1 MQGFLRKDGRKGI
14 RNVVVVTYL
23 VECAHHVAARI
34 AQHFEQEAM
43 VNVQCS
49 TVNGLWSMFN
59 DVHLIGFS
67 GCAPN
72 DYAEQMMR
80 QLCTHPNV
88 GAVLLVSLGCENFQ
102 RERLLQDIK
111 DSGRPSSLIIIQ
123 EEGGTKAAIEKGIA
137 EVNQMRQQIE
147 NTPTTAIGWEDLMIG
162 TVCGGSDG
170 YSGITANP
178 SVGSTFD
185 WLVAHGATCIF
196 EEPGELIGCED
207 LLRRRAINPET
218 GQQLYNCI
226 VKADKYYKQ
235 MGHDSFSA
243 GNATGGLTTI
253 EEKSLGSY
261 CKSGSQ
267 QIQGL
272 TYPALPP
279 SASGLWMMDVV
290 PDGEARWGFPNINDN
305 AEIMEMIACGCHMV
319 LYTTGRGSVA
329 GSAIS
334 PVIKVCAN
342 PDTYRH
348 MKDDMDIN
356 AGAIVT
362 DGLSFEDV
370 RDKILK
376 SIEETASGQQTKSEA
391 LGHREYSLGY
401 KLFRC
406 LKEPC
411 QK

>member
-1 MQGFLRKDGRKGI
+1 MRGFLRKDGRKGI

-34 AQHFEQEAM
+34 AQHYQEA
-43 VNVQCS
+43 
-49 TVNGLWSMFN
+49 

-72 DYAEQMMR
+72 DYAERMMQ

-88 GAVLLVSLGCENFQ
+88 GGVLLVSLGCENFQ

-111 DSGRPSSLIIIQ
+111 DSGRPASLIVIQ
-123 EEGGTKAAIEKGIA
+123 EEGGTQSSIDKGIS
-137 EVNQMRQQIE
+137 EVGGILQRLADVPSTE
-147 NTPTTAIGWEDLMIG
+147 LSWSDLMIG

-178 SVGSTFD
+178 TVGSTFD
-185 WLVAHGATCIF
+185 WLVDHGATCIF
-196 EEPGELIGCED
+196 EEPGELIGCEQ
-207 LLRRRAINPET
+207 LLQQRAVTPAL
-218 GQQLYNCI
+218 GQRLYNCI

-235 MGHDSFSA
+235 MGHDSFSQ

-261 CKSGSQ
+261 CKSGSRP
-267 QIQGL
+267 IQGL
-272 TYPALPP
+272 TYPAQPP
-279 SASGLWMMDVV
+279 SEPGLWMMDVV

-305 AEIMEMIACGCHMV
+305 AEIMEMIACGCHLV

-334 PVIKVCAN
+334 PVIKVCSN
-342 PDTYRH
+342 PETFQH

-362 DGLSFEDV
+362 EGLTFEEL
-370 RDKILK
+370 RDRLLHC
-376 SIEETASGQQTKSEA
+376 IEQTATGIPTKSEA

-401 KLFRC
+401 KSFCC
-406 LKEPC
+406 LEKP
-411 QK
+411 

>member
-1 MQGFLRKDGRKGI
+1 MRGFLRKDGRKGI

-34 AQHFEQEAM
+34 AQHFQEA
-43 VNVQCS
+43 
-49 TVNGLWSMFN
+49 

-72 DYAEQMMR
+72 DYAERMMQ
-80 QLCTHPNV
+80 QLCIHPNV

-102 RERLLQDIK
+102 RQRLLQDIK
-111 DSGRPSSLIIIQ
+111 DSGRPASLVVIQ
-123 EEGGTKAAIEKGIA
+123 EEGGTLSSIDKGIA
-137 EVNQMRQQIE
+137 CVKDMLRQIAD
-147 NTPTTAIGWEDLMIG
+147 TPQVDIDWHDLVIG

-178 SVGSTFD
+178 SVGTTFD
-185 WLVAHGATCIF
+185 WLVDHGATCIF
-196 EEPGELIGCED
+196 EEPGELIGCEQ
-207 LLRRRAINPET
+207 LLHDRAITPEL
-218 GQQLYNCI
+218 GLRLYNCI

-235 MGHDSFSA
+235 MGHDSFSQ

-261 CKSGSQ
+261 CKSGSRL
-267 QIQGL
+267 IQGL

-279 SASGLWMMDVV
+279 TKAGLWMMDVV

-305 AEIMEMIACGCHMV
+305 AEIMEMIACGCQLV

-334 PVIKVCAN
+334 PVIKVCSN
-342 PDTYRH
+342 PDTYRR
-348 MKDDMDIN
+348 MADDMDVN

-362 DGLSFEDV
+362 DGLSFEDI
-370 RDKILK
+370 RHRLLQCIGQ
-376 SIEETASGQQTKSEA
+376 TASGIPTKSEA

-401 KLFRC
+401 KAFLTNNKENDYEETSNPTRC
-406 LKEPC
+406 TCTL
-411 QK
+411 

>member
-1 MQGFLRKDGRKGI
+1 MKGYLRKDGRKGI

-23 VECAHHVAARI
+23 VECAHHVASRI
-34 AQHFEQEAM
+34 AQHFQDD
-43 VNVQCS
+43 
-49 TVNGLWSMFN
+49 

-72 DYAEQMMR
+72 DYAELMMR

-102 RERLLQDIK
+102 RNRLLKDIK
-111 DSGRPSSLIIIQ
+111 ESGRPASLIVIQ
-123 EEGGTKAAIEKGIA
+123 EEGGTMPSIQKGISIINSLL
-137 EVNQMRQQIE
+137 EQRQTVPVVNIQ
-147 NTPTTAIGWEDLMIG
+147 WSDLIIG

-178 SVGSTFD
+178 AVGCTFD
-185 WLVAHGATCIF
+185 YLIDQGATCIF
-196 EEPGELIGCED
+196 EEPGELIGCEQ
-207 LLRRRAINPET
+207 LLQDRAVTPEL
-218 GQQLYNCI
+218 GVQLYNCI
-226 VKADKYYKQ
+226 VKANNYYKQ

-261 CKSGSQ
+261 CKSGSRP
-267 QIQGL
+267 IQGL
-272 TYPALPP
+272 TYPGIRPI
-279 SASGLWMMDVV
+279 SAGLWMMDVV

-305 AEIMEMIACGCHMV
+305 AEIMEMIACGCHLV

-334 PVIKVCAN
+334 PVVKVCSN
-342 PDTYRH
+342 PITYQQ
-348 MKDDMDIN
+348 MVDDMDIN

-362 DGLSFEDV
+362 DGQSFNDV
-370 RDKILK
+370 RDLLLQC
-376 SIEETASGQQTKSEA
+376 IEKTASGVPTKSEL
-391 LGHREYSLGY
+391 LGHREYSLVY
-401 KLFRC
+401 KSFKKIC
-406 LKEPC
+406 I
-411 QK
+411 

>member
-1 MQGFLRKDGRKGI
+1 MKGYQRKDGRKGI

-34 AQHFEQEAM
+34 AQYYQEQE
-43 VNVQCS
+43 
-49 TVNGLWSMFN
+49 
-59 DVHLIGFS
+59 VHLIGFG

-72 DYAEQMMR
+72 DYAERMMR

-102 RERLLQDIK
+102 RNRLLQDIK
-111 DSGRPSSLIIIQ
+111 DSGRPASLIVIQ
-123 EEGGTKAAIEKGIA
+123 EEGGTRPSIDKGIST
-137 EVNQMRQQIE
+137 VGDMLHQIAA
-147 NTPTTAIGWEDLMIG
+147 TPQVVIDWSDLMIG

-178 SVGSTFD
+178 SVGATFD
-185 WLVAHGATCIF
+185 WLVDHGATCIF
-196 EEPGELIGCED
+196 EEPGELIGCEQ
-207 LLRRRAINPET
+207 LLQQRAVNPEL
-218 GQQLYNCI
+218 GARLYNCI

-235 MGHDSFSA
+235 MGHDSFSQ

-261 CKSGSQ
+261 CKSGSRP
-267 QIQGL
+267 ILGL
-272 TYPALPP
+272 TNP
-279 SASGLWMMDVV
+279 SVAPNKPGLWMMDVV

-305 AEIMEMIACGCHMV
+305 AEIMEMAACGCQLV
-319 LYTTGRGSVA
+319 LYTTGCGSVA

-334 PVIKVCAN
+334 PVIKICSN
-342 PDTYRH
+342 PETYRH

-362 DGLSFEDV
+362 NGLTFDNV
-370 RDKILK
+370 RSHILQC
-376 SIEETASGQQTKSEA
+376 IEQTASGIPTQSEA
-391 LGHREYSLGY
+391 LGHREYTLVY
-401 KLFRC
+401 KQFNGC
-406 LKEPC
+406 P
-411 QK
+411 

>member
-1 MQGFLRKDGRKGI
+1 MKGFLRKDGRKGI

-23 VECAHHVAARI
+23 VECAHHVASRI
-34 AQHFEQEAM
+34 AQHFQ
-43 VNVQCS
+43 
-49 TVNGLWSMFN
+49 GD

-72 DYAEQMMR
+72 DYAELMMR

-102 RERLLQDIK
+102 RNRLLKDIK
-111 DSGRPSSLIIIQ
+111 ESGRPASLIVIQ
-123 EEGGTKAAIEKGIA
+123 EEGGTMPSIQKGISIINSLL
-137 EVNQMRQQIE
+137 EQRQTVPVVNIQ
-147 NTPTTAIGWEDLMIG
+147 WSDLVIG

-178 SVGSTFD
+178 AVGCTFD
-185 WLVAHGATCIF
+185 YLIDQGATCIF
-196 EEPGELIGCED
+196 EEPGELIGCEQ
-207 LLRRRAINPET
+207 LLQDRAVTPEL
-218 GQQLYNCI
+218 GVQLYNCI
-226 VKADKYYKQ
+226 VKANNYYKQ

-261 CKSGSQ
+261 CKSGSRP
-267 QIQGL
+267 IQGL
-272 TYPALPP
+272 TYPGIRPI
-279 SASGLWMMDVV
+279 SAGLWMMDVV

-305 AEIMEMIACGCHMV
+305 AEIMEMIACGCHLV

-334 PVIKVCAN
+334 PVVKVCSN
-342 PDTYRH
+342 PITYQH
-348 MKDDMDIN
+348 MVDDMDIN

-362 DGLSFEDV
+362 DGQSFNDV
-370 RDKILK
+370 RDQLLQC
-376 SIEETASGQQTKSEA
+376 IEKTASGVPTKSEL
-391 LGHREYSLGY
+391 LGHREYSLVY
-401 KLFRC
+401 KSFKKIC
-406 LKEPC
+406 I
-411 QK
+411 

>member
-1 MQGFLRKDGRKGI
+1 MKGYLRKDGRKGI

-23 VECAHHVAARI
+23 VECAHHVASRI
-34 AQHFEQEAM
+34 AQHFQDD
-43 VNVQCS
+43 
-49 TVNGLWSMFN
+49 

-72 DYAEQMMR
+72 DYAELMMR

-102 RERLLQDIK
+102 RNRLLKDIK
-111 DSGRPSSLIIIQ
+111 ESGRPASLIVIQ
-123 EEGGTKAAIEKGIA
+123 EEGGTMPSIQKGISIINSLL
-137 EVNQMRQQIE
+137 EQRQTVPVVNIQ
-147 NTPTTAIGWEDLMIG
+147 WSDLVIG

-178 SVGSTFD
+178 AVGCTFD
-185 WLVAHGATCIF
+185 YLIDQGATCIF
-196 EEPGELIGCED
+196 EEPGELIGCEQ
-207 LLRRRAINPET
+207 LLQDRAVTPEL
-218 GQQLYNCI
+218 GVQLYNCI
-226 VKADKYYKQ
+226 VKANNYYKQ

-261 CKSGSQ
+261 CKSGSRP
-267 QIQGL
+267 IQGL
-272 TYPALPP
+272 TYPGIPP
-279 SASGLWMMDVV
+279 ISAGLWMMDVV

-305 AEIMEMIACGCHMV
+305 AEIMEMIACGCHLV

-334 PVIKVCAN
+334 PVVKVCSN
-342 PDTYRH
+342 PITYQQ
-348 MKDDMDIN
+348 MVDDMDIN

-362 DGLSFEDV
+362 DGQSFNDV
-370 RDKILK
+370 RDQLLQC
-376 SIEETASGQQTKSEA
+376 IEKTASGVPTKSEF
-391 LGHREYSLGY
+391 LGHREYSLVY
-401 KLFRC
+401 KSFKKIC
-406 LKEPC
+406 I
-411 QK
+411 

>member
-1 MQGFLRKDGRKGI
+1 MKGYLRKDGRKGI

-23 VECAHHVAARI
+23 VECAHHVASRI
-34 AQHFEQEAM
+34 AQHFQDD
-43 VNVQCS
+43 
-49 TVNGLWSMFN
+49 

-72 DYAEQMMR
+72 DYAELMMR

-102 RERLLQDIK
+102 RNRLLKDIK
-111 DSGRPSSLIIIQ
+111 ESGRPASLIVIQ
-123 EEGGTKAAIEKGIA
+123 EEGGTMPSIQKGISIINSLL
-137 EVNQMRQQIE
+137 EQRQTVPVVNIQ
-147 NTPTTAIGWEDLMIG
+147 WSDLVIG

-178 SVGSTFD
+178 AVGCTFD
-185 WLVAHGATCIF
+185 YLIDQGATCIF
-196 EEPGELIGCED
+196 EEPGELIGCEQ
-207 LLRRRAINPET
+207 LLQDRAVTPEL
-218 GQQLYNCI
+218 GVQLYNCI
-226 VKADKYYKQ
+226 VKANNYYKQ

-261 CKSGSQ
+261 CKSGSRP
-267 QIQGL
+267 IQGL
-272 TYPALPP
+272 TYPGIRPI
-279 SASGLWMMDVV
+279 SAGLWMMDVV

-305 AEIMEMIACGCHMV
+305 AEIMEMIACGCHLV

-334 PVIKVCAN
+334 PVVKVCSN
-342 PDTYRH
+342 PITYQQ
-348 MKDDMDIN
+348 MVDDMDIN

-362 DGLSFEDV
+362 DGQSFNDV
-370 RDKILK
+370 RDQLLQC
-376 SIEETASGQQTKSEA
+376 IEKTASGVPTKSEL
-391 LGHREYSLGY
+391 LGHREYSLV
-401 KLFRC
+401 
-406 LKEPC
+406 
-411 QK
+411 

>member
-1 MQGFLRKDGRKGI
+1 MKGYLRKDGRKGI

-23 VECAHHVAARI
+23 VECAHHVASRI
-34 AQHFEQEAM
+34 AQHFQDD
-43 VNVQCS
+43 
-49 TVNGLWSMFN
+49 

-72 DYAEQMMR
+72 DYAELMMR

-102 RERLLQDIK
+102 RNRLLKDIK
-111 DSGRPSSLIIIQ
+111 ESGRPASLIVIQ
-123 EEGGTKAAIEKGIA
+123 EEGGTMPSIQKGISIINSLL
-137 EVNQMRQQIE
+137 EQRQTVPVVNIQ
-147 NTPTTAIGWEDLMIG
+147 WSDLVIG

-178 SVGSTFD
+178 AVGCTFD
-185 WLVAHGATCIF
+185 YLIDQGATCIF
-196 EEPGELIGCED
+196 EEPGELIGCEQ
-207 LLRRRAINPET
+207 LLQDRAVTPEL
-218 GQQLYNCI
+218 GVQLYNCI
-226 VKADKYYKQ
+226 VKANNYYKQ

-261 CKSGSQ
+261 CKSGSRP
-267 QIQGL
+267 IQGL
-272 TYPALPP
+272 TYPGIRPI
-279 SASGLWMMDVV
+279 SAGLWMMDVV

-305 AEIMEMIACGCHMV
+305 AEIMEMIACGCHLV

-334 PVIKVCAN
+334 PVVKVCSN
-342 PDTYRH
+342 PITYQQ
-348 MKDDMDIN
+348 MVDDMDIN

-362 DGLSFEDV
+362 DGQSFNDV
-370 RDKILK
+370 RDQLLQC
-376 SIEETASGQQTKSEA
+376 IEKTASGVPTKSEL
-391 LGHREYSLGY
+391 LGHREYSLVY
-401 KLFRC
+401 KSFEKIC
-406 LKEPC
+406 I
-411 QK
+411 

>member
-1 MQGFLRKDGRKGI
+1 MKGYQRKDGRKGI

-23 VECAHHVAARI
+23 VECAHHVAGRI
-34 AQHFEQEAM
+34 AQHYQEQE
-43 VNVQCS
+43 
-49 TVNGLWSMFN
+49 
-59 DVHLIGFS
+59 VHLIGFG

-72 DYAEQMMR
+72 DYAERMMR

-102 RERLLQDIK
+102 RNRLLQDIK
-111 DSGRPSSLIIIQ
+111 DSGRPASLIVIQ
-123 EEGGTKAAIEKGIA
+123 EEGGTRSSIDKGIST
-137 EVNQMRQQIE
+137 VGDMLHQIAA
-147 NTPTTAIGWEDLMIG
+147 TPQVVIDWSDLMIG

-178 SVGSTFD
+178 SVGATFD
-185 WLVAHGATCIF
+185 WLVDHGATCIF
-196 EEPGELIGCED
+196 EEPGELIGCEQ
-207 LLRRRAINPET
+207 LLQQRAVNPEL
-218 GQQLYNCI
+218 GARLYNCI

-235 MGHDSFSA
+235 MGHDSFSQ

-261 CKSGSQ
+261 CKSGSRP
-267 QIQGL
+267 ILGL
-272 TYPALPP
+272 TNP
-279 SASGLWMMDVV
+279 SVAPNEPGLWMMDVV

-305 AEIMEMIACGCHMV
+305 AEIMEMAACGCQLV

-334 PVIKVCAN
+334 PVIKICSN
-342 PDTYRH
+342 PETYRH

-362 DGLSFEDV
+362 NGLTFDDV
-370 RDKILK
+370 RSHILQC
-376 SIEETASGQQTKSEA
+376 IEQTASGIPTQSEA
-391 LGHREYSLGY
+391 LGHREYTLVY
-401 KLFRC
+401 KQFNGC
-406 LKEPC
+406 P
-411 QK
+411 

>member
-1 MQGFLRKDGRKGI
+1 MKGYLRKDGRKGI

-23 VECAHHVAARI
+23 VECAHHVASRI
-34 AQHFEQEAM
+34 AQHFQDD
-43 VNVQCS
+43 
-49 TVNGLWSMFN
+49 

-72 DYAEQMMR
+72 DYAELMMR

-102 RERLLQDIK
+102 RNRLLKDIK
-111 DSGRPSSLIIIQ
+111 ESGRPVSLIVIQ
-123 EEGGTKAAIEKGIA
+123 EEGGTMPSIQKGISIINSLL
-137 EVNQMRQQIE
+137 EQRQTVPVVNIQ
-147 NTPTTAIGWEDLMIG
+147 WSDLVIG

-178 SVGSTFD
+178 AVGCTFD
-185 WLVAHGATCIF
+185 YLIDQGATCIF
-196 EEPGELIGCED
+196 EEPGELIGCEQ
-207 LLRRRAINPET
+207 LLQDRAVTPEL
-218 GQQLYNCI
+218 GVQLYNCI
-226 VKADKYYKQ
+226 VKANNYYKQ

-261 CKSGSQ
+261 CKSGSRP
-267 QIQGL
+267 IQGL
-272 TYPALPP
+272 TYPGIRPI
-279 SASGLWMMDVV
+279 SAGLWMMDVV

-305 AEIMEMIACGCHMV
+305 AEIMEMIACGCHLV

-334 PVIKVCAN
+334 PVVKVCSN
-342 PDTYRH
+342 PITYQQ
-348 MKDDMDIN
+348 MVDDMDIN

-362 DGLSFEDV
+362 DGQSFNDV
-370 RDKILK
+370 RDQLLQC
-376 SIEETASGQQTKSEA
+376 IEKTASGVPTKSEL
-391 LGHREYSLGY
+391 LGHREYSLVY
-401 KLFRC
+401 KSFKKIC
-406 LKEPC
+406 I
-411 QK
+411 

>member
-1 MQGFLRKDGRKGI
+1 MKGYLRKDGRKGI

-23 VECAHHVAARI
+23 VECAHHVASRI
-34 AQHFEQEAM
+34 AQHFQDD
-43 VNVQCS
+43 
-49 TVNGLWSMFN
+49 

-72 DYAEQMMR
+72 DYAELMMR

-102 RERLLQDIK
+102 RNRLLKDIK
-111 DSGRPSSLIIIQ
+111 ESGRPASLIVIQ
-123 EEGGTKAAIEKGIA
+123 EEGGTMPSIQKGISIINSLL
-137 EVNQMRQQIE
+137 EQKQTVPVVNIQ
-147 NTPTTAIGWEDLMIG
+147 WSDLIIG

-178 SVGSTFD
+178 AVGCTFD
-185 WLVAHGATCIF
+185 YLIDQGATCIF
-196 EEPGELIGCED
+196 EEPGELIGCEQ
-207 LLRRRAINPET
+207 LLQDRAVTPEL
-218 GQQLYNCI
+218 GVQLYNCI
-226 VKADKYYKQ
+226 VKANNYYKQ

-261 CKSGSQ
+261 CKSGSRP
-267 QIQGL
+267 IQGL
-272 TYPALPP
+272 TYPGIRPI
-279 SASGLWMMDVV
+279 SAGLWMMDVV

-305 AEIMEMIACGCHMV
+305 AEIMEMIACGCHLV

-334 PVIKVCAN
+334 PVVKVCSN
-342 PDTYRH
+342 PITYQQ
-348 MKDDMDIN
+348 MVDDMDIN

-362 DGLSFEDV
+362 DGQSFNDV
-370 RDKILK
+370 RDLLLQC
-376 SIEETASGQQTKSEA
+376 IEKTASGVPTKSEL
-391 LGHREYSLGY
+391 LGHREYSLVY
-401 KLFRC
+401 KSFKKIC
-406 LKEPC
+406 I
-411 QK
+411 

>member
-1 MQGFLRKDGRKGI
+1 MKGYLRKDGRKGI

-23 VECAHHVAARI
+23 VECAHHVASRI
-34 AQHFEQEAM
+34 AQHFQDD
-43 VNVQCS
+43 
-49 TVNGLWSMFN
+49 

-72 DYAEQMMR
+72 DYAELMMR

-102 RERLLQDIK
+102 RNRLLKDIK
-111 DSGRPSSLIIIQ
+111 ESGRPASLIVIQ
-123 EEGGTKAAIEKGIA
+123 EEGGTMPSIQKGISIINSLL
-137 EVNQMRQQIE
+137 EQRQTVPVVNIQ
-147 NTPTTAIGWEDLMIG
+147 WSDLVIG

-178 SVGSTFD
+178 AVGCTFD
-185 WLVAHGATCIF
+185 YLIDQGATCIF
-196 EEPGELIGCED
+196 EEPGELIGCEQ
-207 LLRRRAINPET
+207 LLQDRAVTPEL
-218 GQQLYNCI
+218 GVQLYNCI
-226 VKADKYYKQ
+226 VKANNYYKQ

-261 CKSGSQ
+261 CKSGSHP
-267 QIQGL
+267 IQGL
-272 TYPALPP
+272 TYPGIPP
-279 SASGLWMMDVV
+279 ISAGLWMMDVV

-305 AEIMEMIACGCHMV
+305 AEIMEMIACGCHLV

-334 PVIKVCAN
+334 PVVKVCSN
-342 PDTYRH
+342 PITYQQ
-348 MKDDMDIN
+348 MVDDMDIN

-362 DGLSFEDV
+362 DGQSFNDV
-370 RDKILK
+370 RDQLLQC
-376 SIEETASGQQTKSEA
+376 IEKTASGVPTKSEL
-391 LGHREYSLGY
+391 LGHREYSLVY
-401 KLFRC
+401 KSFKKIC
-406 LKEPC
+406 I
-411 QK
+411 

>member
-1 MQGFLRKDGRKGI
+1 MKGYLRKDGRKGI

-23 VECAHHVAARI
+23 VECAHHVVSRI
-34 AQHFEQEAM
+34 AQHFQDD
-43 VNVQCS
+43 
-49 TVNGLWSMFN
+49 

-72 DYAEQMMR
+72 DYAELMMR

-102 RERLLQDIK
+102 RNRLLKDIK
-111 DSGRPSSLIIIQ
+111 ESGRPASLIVIQ
-123 EEGGTKAAIEKGIA
+123 EEGGTMPSIQKGISIINSLL
-137 EVNQMRQQIE
+137 EQRQTVPVVNIQ
-147 NTPTTAIGWEDLMIG
+147 WSDLVIG

-178 SVGSTFD
+178 AVGCTFD
-185 WLVAHGATCIF
+185 YLIDQGATCIF
-196 EEPGELIGCED
+196 EEPGELIGCEQ
-207 LLRRRAINPET
+207 LLQDRAVTPEL
-218 GQQLYNCI
+218 GVQLYNCI
-226 VKADKYYKQ
+226 VKANNYYKQ

-261 CKSGSQ
+261 CKSGSRP
-267 QIQGL
+267 IQGL
-272 TYPALPP
+272 TYPGIQPI
-279 SASGLWMMDVV
+279 SAGLWMMDVV

-305 AEIMEMIACGCHMV
+305 AEIMEMIACGCHLV

-334 PVIKVCAN
+334 PVVKVCSN
-342 PDTYRH
+342 PITYQQ
-348 MKDDMDIN
+348 MVDDMDIN

-362 DGLSFEDV
+362 DGQSFNDV
-370 RDKILK
+370 RDQLLQC
-376 SIEETASGQQTKSEA
+376 IEKTASGVPTKSEL
-391 LGHREYSLGY
+391 LGHREYSLVY
-401 KLFRC
+401 KSFKKIC
-406 LKEPC
+406 I
-411 QK
+411 

>member
-1 MQGFLRKDGRKGI
+1 MKGYLRKDGRKGI

-23 VECAHHVAARI
+23 VECAHHVASRI
-34 AQHFEQEAM
+34 AQHFQDD
-43 VNVQCS
+43 
-49 TVNGLWSMFN
+49 

-72 DYAEQMMR
+72 DYAELMMR

-102 RERLLQDIK
+102 RNRLLKDIK
-111 DSGRPSSLIIIQ
+111 ESGRPASLIVIQ
-123 EEGGTKAAIEKGIA
+123 EEGGTMPSIQKGISIINSLL
-137 EVNQMRQQIE
+137 EQRQTVPVVNIQ
-147 NTPTTAIGWEDLMIG
+147 WSDLVIG

-178 SVGSTFD
+178 AVGCTFD
-185 WLVAHGATCIF
+185 YLIDQGATCIF
-196 EEPGELIGCED
+196 EEPGELIGCEQ
-207 LLRRRAINPET
+207 LLQDRAVTPEL
-218 GQQLYNCI
+218 GVQLYNCI
-226 VKADKYYKQ
+226 VKANNYYKK

-261 CKSGSQ
+261 CKSGSRP
-267 QIQGL
+267 IQGL
-272 TYPALPP
+272 TYPGIRPI
-279 SASGLWMMDVV
+279 SAGLWMMDVV

-305 AEIMEMIACGCHMV
+305 AEIMEMIACGCHLV

-334 PVIKVCAN
+334 PVVKVCSN
-342 PDTYRH
+342 PITYQQ
-348 MKDDMDIN
+348 MVDDMDIN

-362 DGLSFEDV
+362 DGQSFNDV
-370 RDKILK
+370 RDQLLQC
-376 SIEETASGQQTKSEA
+376 IEKTASGVPTKSEL
-391 LGHREYSLGY
+391 LGHREYSLVY
-401 KLFRC
+401 KSFKKIC
-406 LKEPC
+406 I
-411 QK
+411 

>member
-1 MQGFLRKDGRKGI
+1 MKGYQRKDGRKGI

-34 AQHFEQEAM
+34 AQYYQEQE
-43 VNVQCS
+43 
-49 TVNGLWSMFN
+49 
-59 DVHLIGFS
+59 VHLIGFG

-72 DYAEQMMR
+72 DYAERMMR

-102 RERLLQDIK
+102 RNRLLQDIK
-111 DSGRPSSLIIIQ
+111 DSGRPASLIVIQ
-123 EEGGTKAAIEKGIA
+123 EEGGTRSSIDKGIST
-137 EVNQMRQQIE
+137 VGDMLHQIAA
-147 NTPTTAIGWEDLMIG
+147 TPQVVIDWSDLMIG

-178 SVGSTFD
+178 SVGATFD
-185 WLVAHGATCIF
+185 WLVDHGATCIF
-196 EEPGELIGCED
+196 EEPGELIGCEQ
-207 LLRRRAINPET
+207 LLQQRAVNPEL
-218 GQQLYNCI
+218 GARLYNCI

-235 MGHDSFSA
+235 MGHDSFSQ

-261 CKSGSQ
+261 CKSGSRP
-267 QIQGL
+267 ILGL
-272 TYPALPP
+272 TNP
-279 SASGLWMMDVV
+279 SVAPNKPGLWMMDVV

-305 AEIMEMIACGCHMV
+305 AEIMEMAACGCQLV

-334 PVIKVCAN
+334 PVIKICSN
-342 PDTYRH
+342 PETYRH

-362 DGLSFEDV
+362 NGLTFDDV
-370 RDKILK
+370 RSHILQC
-376 SIEETASGQQTKSEA
+376 IEQTASGIPTQSEA
-391 LGHREYSLGY
+391 LGHREYTLVY
-401 KLFRC
+401 KQFNGC
-406 LKEPC
+406 P
-411 QK
+411 

>member
-1 MQGFLRKDGRKGI
+1 MRGYLRKDGRKGI

-34 AQHFEQEAM
+34 AQYYQEA
-43 VNVQCS
+43 
-49 TVNGLWSMFN
+49 

-72 DYAEQMMR
+72 DYAEQMMQ

-88 GAVLLVSLGCENFQ
+88 GGVLLVSLGCENFQ

-111 DSGRPSSLIIIQ
+111 DSGRPASLIVIQ
-123 EEGGTKAAIEKGIA
+123 EEGGTQSSIDKGIS
-137 EVNQMRQQIE
+137 EVGGILQRLADVPSTE
-147 NTPTTAIGWEDLMIG
+147 LLWSDLMIG

-178 SVGSTFD
+178 TVGSTFD
-185 WLVAHGATCIF
+185 WLVDHGATCIF
-196 EEPGELIGCED
+196 EEPGELIGCEQ
-207 LLRRRAINPET
+207 LLQQRAVTPAL
-218 GQQLYNCI
+218 GQRLYNCI

-235 MGHDSFSA
+235 MGHDSFSQ

-261 CKSGSQ
+261 CKSGSRP
-267 QIQGL
+267 IQGL
-272 TYPALPP
+272 TYPAQPP
-279 SASGLWMMDVV
+279 SEPGLWMMDVV

-305 AEIMEMIACGCHMV
+305 AEIMEMIACGCHLV

-334 PVIKVCAN
+334 PVIKVCSN
-342 PDTYRH
+342 PETFQH

-362 DGLSFEDV
+362 EGLTFEDL
-370 RDKILK
+370 RDRLLHC
-376 SIEETASGQQTKSEA
+376 IEQTATGIPTKSEA

-401 KLFRC
+401 KSFCC
-406 LKEPC
+406 LEKP
-411 QK
+411 

>member
-1 MQGFLRKDGRKGI
+1 MKGYLRKDGRKGI

-23 VECAHHVAARI
+23 VECAHHVASRI
-34 AQHFEQEAM
+34 SQHFQDD
-43 VNVQCS
+43 
-49 TVNGLWSMFN
+49 

-72 DYAEQMMR
+72 DYAELMMR

-102 RERLLQDIK
+102 RNRLLKDIK
-111 DSGRPSSLIIIQ
+111 ESGRPASLIVIQ
-123 EEGGTKAAIEKGIA
+123 EEGGTMPSIQKGISIINSLL
-137 EVNQMRQQIE
+137 EQRQTVPVVNIQ
-147 NTPTTAIGWEDLMIG
+147 WSDLVIG

-178 SVGSTFD
+178 AVGCTFD
-185 WLVAHGATCIF
+185 YLIDQGATCIF
-196 EEPGELIGCED
+196 EEPGELIGCEQ
-207 LLRRRAINPET
+207 LLQDRAVTPEL
-218 GQQLYNCI
+218 GVQLYNCI
-226 VKADKYYKQ
+226 VKANNYYKQ

-261 CKSGSQ
+261 CKSGSRP
-267 QIQGL
+267 IQGL
-272 TYPALPP
+272 TYPGIRPI
-279 SASGLWMMDVV
+279 SAGLWMMDVV

-305 AEIMEMIACGCHMV
+305 AEIMEMIACGCHLV

-334 PVIKVCAN
+334 PVVKVCSN
-342 PDTYRH
+342 PITYQH
-348 MKDDMDIN
+348 MVDDMDIN

-362 DGLSFEDV
+362 DGQSFNDV
-370 RDKILK
+370 RDQLLQC
-376 SIEETASGQQTKSEA
+376 IEKTASGVPTKSEL
-391 LGHREYSLGY
+391 LGHREYSLVY
-401 KLFRC
+401 KSFKKIC
-406 LKEPC
+406 I
-411 QK
+411 

>member
-1 MQGFLRKDGRKGI
+1 MKGYLRKDGRKGI

-34 AQHFEQEAM
+34 AQHYQDQ
-43 VNVQCS
+43 N
-49 TVNGLWSMFN
+49 
-59 DVHLIGFS
+59 VHLIGFS

-72 DYAEQMMR
+72 DYAELMMQ

-102 RERLLQDIK
+102 RDRLKQDIQ
-111 DSGRPSSLIIIQ
+111 DSGRPVSLIVIQ
-123 EEGGTKAAIEKGIA
+123 DEGGTQSSIAKGIA
-137 EVNQMRQQIE
+137 SVGDMLQIIK
-147 NTPTTAIGWEDLMIG
+147 NVPTTDIDWKDLMIG

-178 SVGSTFD
+178 SVGATFD
-185 WLVAHGATCIF
+185 WLVDHEATCIF
-196 EEPGELIGCED
+196 EEPGELIGCER
-207 LLRRRAINPET
+207 LLQERAITPEL
-218 GQQLYNCI
+218 GIRLYNCI
-226 VKADKYYKQ
+226 VKANNYYKQ

-261 CKSGSQ
+261 CKSGSRP
-267 QIQGL
+267 IQGL
-272 TYPALPP
+272 TFPAQRPCKP
-279 SASGLWMMDVV
+279 GLWMMDVV

-305 AEIMEMIACGCHMV
+305 AEIMEMIACGCHLV

-334 PVIKVCAN
+334 PVVKVCSN
-342 PDTYRH
+342 PVTYLH
-348 MKDDMDIN
+348 MNEDMDIN

-362 DGLSFEDV
+362 EGLSFADV
-370 RDKILK
+370 RNLILRC
-376 SIEETASGQQTKSEA
+376 IEQTASGIPTQSEI
-391 LGHREYSLGY
+391 LGHREYSLVY
-401 KLFRC
+401 KSFQNTC
-406 LKEPC
+406 L
-411 QK
+411 

>member
-1 MQGFLRKDGRKGI
+1 MKGYLRKDGRKGI

-23 VECAHHVAARI
+23 VECAHHVASRI
-34 AQHFEQEAM
+34 AQHFQDD
-43 VNVQCS
+43 
-49 TVNGLWSMFN
+49 

-72 DYAEQMMR
+72 DYAELMMR

-102 RERLLQDIK
+102 RNRLLKDIK
-111 DSGRPSSLIIIQ
+111 ESGRPASLIVIQ
-123 EEGGTKAAIEKGIA
+123 EEGGTMPSIQKGISIINSLL
-137 EVNQMRQQIE
+137 EQRQTVPVVNIQ
-147 NTPTTAIGWEDLMIG
+147 WSDLVIG

-178 SVGSTFD
+178 AVGCTFD
-185 WLVAHGATCIF
+185 YLIDQGATCIF
-196 EEPGELIGCED
+196 EEPGELIGCEQ
-207 LLRRRAINPET
+207 LLQDRAVTPEL
-218 GQQLYNCI
+218 GVQLYNCI
-226 VKADKYYKQ
+226 VKANNYYKQ

-261 CKSGSQ
+261 CKSGSRP
-267 QIQGL
+267 IQGL
-272 TYPALPP
+272 TYPGIRPI
-279 SASGLWMMDVV
+279 SAGLWMMDVV

-305 AEIMEMIACGCHMV
+305 AEIMEMIACGCHLV

-334 PVIKVCAN
+334 PVVKVCSN
-342 PDTYRH
+342 PITYQQ
-348 MKDDMDIN
+348 MVDDMDIN

-362 DGLSFEDV
+362 DGQSFNDV
-370 RDKILK
+370 RDQLLQC
-376 SIEETASGQQTKSEA
+376 IEKTASGVLTKSEL
-391 LGHREYSLGY
+391 LGHREYSLVY
-401 KLFRC
+401 KSFKKIC
-406 LKEPC
+406 I
-411 QK
+411 